1 MNSILIVVPEHQ
13 MSSLYKNY
21 PLIVRSHLYT
31 TEDPHSAL
39 DKNLVYLEKWV
50 RPILYPWSSIVQ
62 SQHHVNVAKLP
73 NR

>member
-13 MSSLYKNY
+13 MSSLYKKY

-39 DKNLVYLEKWV
+39 DKNLVYLEKSV
-50 RPILYPWSSIVQ
+50 RPILVR
-62 SQHHVNVAKLP
+62 LF
-73 NR
+73 